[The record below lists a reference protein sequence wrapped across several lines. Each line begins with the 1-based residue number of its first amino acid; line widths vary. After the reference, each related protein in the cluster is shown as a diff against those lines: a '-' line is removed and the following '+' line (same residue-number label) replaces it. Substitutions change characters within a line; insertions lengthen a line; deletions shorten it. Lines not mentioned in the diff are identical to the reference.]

1 MDRYTAFNLFMVD
14 LVKAANETCDLN
26 ELFEIKSSEVL
37 EIILEILRQGWWVFV
52 ALAAILSLSGIAFA
66 TSLVTFLL
74 SPPGIMI
81 AVAIGVSASAALWE
95 LYRDREL
102 PIAIKEVG
110 SKYKPLYEQIQNSE
124 KKTDVRH
131 QKIDSLLEDGVIALV
146 SKAKALSNQQRQ
158 DLRKNIRKF
167 FGMN

>member
-1 MDRYTAFNLFMVD
+1 MNRYTSFNLFMID

-37 EIILEILRQGWWVFV
+37 EIIIETIRTGWWVFIALV
-52 ALAAILSLSGIAFA
+52 ALLYLSVIAFVA
-66 TSLVTFLL
+66 SLAGFSL
-74 SPPGIMI
+74 SPPGII
-81 AVAIGVSASAALWE
+81 FAFVVGVSGSAALWK

-110 SKYKPLYEQIQNSE
+110 SKYKPLYEEIQNSE
-124 KKTDVRH
+124 EKTVVRH
-131 QKIDSLLEDGVIALV
+131 QKIDSLLEDGVMALV
-146 SKAKALSNQQRQ
+146 SKAKTLSNQQRQ
-158 DLRKNIRKF
+158 ELRKNIRKF

>member
-1 MDRYTAFNLFMVD
+1 MMD

-26 ELFEIKSSEVL
+26 ELFEIKSPEVL
-37 EIILEILRQGWWVFV
+37 EIILEIILQGWWVFT
-52 ALAAILSLSGIAFA
+52 ALTVILSLSGLAFGA
-66 TSLVTFLL
+66 SVSAFLL
-74 SPPGIMI
+74 SPAGIMI
-81 AVAIGVSASAALWE
+81 AVIVGVSASAVLWK
-95 LYRDREL
+95 LYRNREL

>member
-1 MDRYTAFNLFMVD
+1 MNRYTAFNLFMMD

-26 ELFEIKSSEVL
+26 ELFEIKSPEVL
-37 EIILEILRQGWWVFV
+37 EIILEIILQGWWVFT
-52 ALAAILSLSGIAFA
+52 ALTVILSLSGLAFGA
-66 TSLVTFLL
+66 SVSAFLL
-74 SPPGIMI
+74 SPAGIMI
-81 AVAIGVSASAALWE
+81 AVIVGVSASAVLWK
-95 LYRDREL
+95 LYRNREL